1 VQAGHP
7 APVIS
12 RPGTPPTL
20 APVANGTLLGAFPR
34 VNLAESSIGL
44 EPGELLS
51 FYTDGIE
58 AGDMTAEDRALN
70 LLAAHGDGP
79 PERIAERFAGA
90 VRETAAGKSDDLV
103 VLTLEF
109 I

>member
-1 VQAGHP
+1 M
-7 APVIS
+7 
-12 RPGTPPTL
+12 TTDETL
-20 APVANGTLLGAFPR
+20 QPETTTH
-34 VNLAESSIGL
+34 EQEIG
-44 EPGELLS
+44 
-51 FYTDGIE
+51 
-58 AGDMTAEDRALN
+58 TAEDRALN